1 MEFFSILLA
10 GLFSSLSPFGWIV
23 DQRVEAAFRSRV
35 NAVDTLDVRVDNTP
49 NYQLLRGKLQRL
61 RLASR
66 GVEFTPDLR
75 LKTFALETDL
85 IAVDFETFREG
96 NFSSFSQL
104 QNALK
109 QPLNAAFQLTFTEKD
124 LNRFF
129 ATAEVKTQLNAIA
142 QRVAQQLPSTRNQRY
157 KLLSTTV
164 NFTEN
169 NRLIVDLKLRVS
181 RRQGERFQDF
191 DLRVAS
197 GIKVQQGKELIFV
210 APRIT
215 VDGKPLP
222 PRLVPIIEQ
231 RIRDRVNLG
240 RLREEKI
247 IARLLQLEIEE
258 DEVKLA
264 AFVQIA
270 SGARDD

>member
-10 GLFSSLSPFGWIV
+10 GLFGSLSPLGWIV
-23 DQRVEAAFRSRV
+23 DQKVEAAFRSRV
-35 NAVDTLDVRVDNTP
+35 SAVETLDVRVDNTP
-49 NYQLLRGKLQRL
+49 NYQLLRGNLQRV

-66 GVEFTPDLR
+66 GVEFTPNLR
-75 LKTFALETDL
+75 LKAFAIETDP

-96 NFSSFSQL
+96 NFRSLPQL

-109 QPLNAAFQLTFTEKD
+109 QPLNAAFQLTFTEND

-129 ATAEVKTQLNAIA
+129 ATPEVKKQLNAIA

-181 RRQGERFQDF
+181 RRQQESFQDF
-191 DLRVAS
+191 DLRFIS
-197 GIKVQQGKELIFV
+197 GLTVQQGQELILV
-210 APRIT
+210 EPVIT
-215 VDGKPLP
+215 VDGNPLP
-222 PRLVPIIEQ
+222 PRLVSIIET
-231 RIRDRVNLG
+231 RIRDRFNLE
-240 RLREEKI
+240 RLNKEKI